1 MKEQTDSSKIR
12 LALPKGHIQEAV
24 FELLADAGIRVQKR
38 ARNYR
43 PSFSLSGYEVK
54 ILKPQSI
61 GQMLDAGAREI
72 GFTGADWVEELGADV
87 ELLLDTGLDP
97 VRLVAAAPPSVLDEN
112 GTLPDRKLV
121 VASEYENITKKWIRN
136 NDINAEFLNSY
147 GATEVY
153 PPEDADC
160 IVDVTSTGAT
170 LRANSLQI
178 ADELRRS
185 STCLFAYPDVLE
197 NPEKKEKIDQF
208 VILLRS
214 VLEARK
220 RVMLEVNVGEDNLDQ
235 IIDLLPAMREPTV
248 STLHGEDGYAVKVAV
263 QRERLPHLIPEIKNR
278 GGTDVIVTDIS
289 QIIA

>member
-1 MKEQTDSSKIR
+1 MDNTTSSQIR
-12 LALPKGHIQEAV
+12 LALPKGHIKESV
-24 FELLADAGIRVQKR
+24 LDLLSEAGIRVQQR
-38 ARNYR
+38 SRNYR

-61 GQMLDAGAREI
+61 VQMLNAGAREI
-72 GFTGADWVEELGADV
+72 GFTGADWVEELDADL
-87 ELLLDTGLDP
+87 EMLLDTGLDP
-97 VRLVAAAPPSVLDEN
+97 VRLVAAAPPSVLDEDGN
-112 GTLPDRKLV
+112 LPDRKLV
-121 VASEYENITKKWIRN
+121 VASEYERITKKWIEST
-136 NDINAEFLNSY
+136 DLNAEFLLSY

-170 LRANSLQI
+170 LRANNLQI

-185 STCLFAYPDVLE
+185 STCLFAYPDVLD
-197 NPEKKEKIDQF
+197 NPAKQEKIDRF
-208 VILLRS
+208 VILLKS

-220 RVMLEVNVGEDNLDQ
+220 RVMLEVNVSEEHLEP

-248 STLHGEDGYAVKVAV
+248 STLHGEDGYAVKAAV
-263 QRERLPHLIPEIKNR
+263 ERKKLPHLIPEIKKR

-289 QIIA
+289 QIIT